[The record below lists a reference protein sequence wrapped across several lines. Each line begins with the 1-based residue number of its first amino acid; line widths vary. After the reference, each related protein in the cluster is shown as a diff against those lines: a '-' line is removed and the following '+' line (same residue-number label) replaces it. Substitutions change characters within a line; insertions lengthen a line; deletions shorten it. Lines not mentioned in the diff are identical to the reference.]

1 MEGGRG
7 ARLTPATGCSWAAFE
22 KTAKDYGT
30 NERGLGKLCFR
41 LEPRARIS
49 PRGKLGVGGVHKCC
63 SCSLTCIGNVHTQE
77 FG

>member
-30 NERGLGKLCFR
+30 NERGLGKRCFR
-41 LEPRARIS
+41 LEPRA
-49 PRGKLGVGGVHKCC
+49 
-63 SCSLTCIGNVHTQE
+63 QD
-77 FG
+77 